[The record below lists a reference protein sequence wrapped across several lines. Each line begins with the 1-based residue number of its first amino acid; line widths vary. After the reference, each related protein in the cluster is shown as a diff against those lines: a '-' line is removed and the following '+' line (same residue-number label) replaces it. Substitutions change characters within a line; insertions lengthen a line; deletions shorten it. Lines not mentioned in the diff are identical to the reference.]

1 MGDLLFA
8 DDAALLAHSDQDQH
22 TLLSLFSSA
31 SSDFGKTISIK
42 KTKVLNQGTYI
53 QPSININDNDIE
65 NVKILVYLGS
75 SIMSKAPLDREN
87 NFRV

>member
-8 DDAALLAHSDQDQH
+8 DDAALVAQSDQGPH